1 MSYWKPISVIA
12 VVIGLIATGALA
24 QSQPKQGQPMG
35 PGMMGPGMM
44 GPAMMGPGMMNQG
57 MMMGSMMGSGMMPGM
72 MMGSGMG
79 PCGMMGSTSSAPL
92 TVDQV
97 KQNLGQ
103 WLTWQGNPRLK
114 LGAVTEQKDGTITA
128 DITTQ
133 EGSLVQKLV
142 IDKTH
147 GWMRQAP

>member
-1 MSYWKPISVIA
+1 MSYWKSISLAA
-12 VVIGLIATGALA
+12 VVLGLIATGALA
-24 QSQPKQGQPMG
+24 QSKPQQGQPMG
-35 PGMMGPGMM
+35 PGMMMNPG
-44 GPAMMGPGMMNQG
+44 MMGPGMMGQG
-57 MMMGSMMGSGMMPGM
+57 MMMGPMMGQGMMPGM
-72 MMGSGMG
+72 MMGGGMG
-79 PCGMMGSTSSAPL
+79 PCGMMGMMGAGGSPL

-97 KQNLGQ
+97 KQNFGQ
-103 WLTWQGNPRLK
+103 WLAWQGNPRLK
-114 LGAVTEQKDGTITA
+114 LGTVTEQKDGTITA

>member
-1 MSYWKPISVIA
+1 MHCLKRISTMA
-12 VVIGLIATGALA
+12 VVLSLIATGALA
-24 QSQPKQGQPMG
+24 QSQPQQGQYMG
-35 PGMMGPGMM
+35 PGMMMNPGMM
-44 GPAMMGPGMMNQG
+44 GHGM
-57 MMMGSMMGSGMMPGM
+57 GMMPGM
-72 MMGSGMG
+72 MMGGGMG
-79 PCGMMGSTSSAPL
+79 SCGMMGMMGSASSAPL

-103 WLTWQGNPRLK
+103 WLTWQGNSRLK

-142 IDKTH
+142 IDRTH